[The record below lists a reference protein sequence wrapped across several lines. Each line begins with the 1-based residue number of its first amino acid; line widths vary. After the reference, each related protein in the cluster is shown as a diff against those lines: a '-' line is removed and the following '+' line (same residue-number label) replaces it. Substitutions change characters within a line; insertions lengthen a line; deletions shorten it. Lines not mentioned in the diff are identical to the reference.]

1 MDTLQSILS
10 GFEVALSPHNLLHVL
25 LGVTIGMVVG
35 VLPGLGSSA
44 AMALLLPFTFAL
56 PPETAIIMLAG
67 IYYGS
72 MYGGT
77 ITSVLLRIPGEAST
91 VVTTFDGYQMAL
103 QGRAGVALGISAIG
117 SFIGGTVAIIGL
129 SFLAPPLAQFALGF
143 GAPEYTALAVLGIL
157 LVAYLGTTSLVKS
170 LIAAGVGLL
179 LATIGQDPETA
190 TPRFTF
196 GSESLLGQ
204 LEFLAI
210 AVGLFGIADILTTME
225 KRPETA
231 RVMARITRLLP
242 SAQDWAQARWAVL
255 RGSVLGFFIGILPG
269 GGGILSSL
277 SSYAVEKRLSR
288 TPERF
293 GRGAIEGVAGP
304 ETANNAASTSA
315 LVPLLTLG
323 LPANSATAILYGA
336 LLLQGLT
343 PGPLLLED
351 EPDVFWGV
359 VDSMY
364 IGNLLLLVLSLPLIG
379 VFVRLL
385 RVRFTILA
393 PIAVLI
399 TMVGTY
405 SINNSAFDV
414 GTALVFGVVGYLMT
428 KGGFE
433 PGPLVLAFLLGSLL
447 ETSFRQSLTISDGDL
462 AIFVSRPVSG
472 VLFALALL
480 VVLLAVV
487 GALRRRASPAQEDT
501 AHDTTPD
508 TAPDAEREA
517 DR

>member
-1 MDTLQSILS
+1 
-10 GFEVALSPHNLLHVL
+10 VL

-77 ITSVLLRIPGEAST
+77 ITSVLLRIPGESST

-157 LVAYLGTTSLVKS
+157 LVAYLGTASLVKS

-196 GSESLLGQ
+196 GSENLLGQ

-304 ETANNAASTSA
+304 ESANNAAATA
-315 LVPLLTLG
+315 AMVPMLTLG
-323 LPANSATAILYGA
+323 IPGSATTAIMLG
-336 LLLQGLT
+336 GLMMWGLR
-343 PGPLLLED
+343 PGPLLFEKN
-351 EPDVFWGV
+351 PQFVWGLIA
-359 VDSMY
+359 SQY
-364 IGNLLLLVLSLPLIG
+364 IANVMLLILSTAFIPLFVRALRVPYGILMPLIV
-379 VFVRLL
+379 VFCV
-385 RVRFTILA
+385 TGA
-393 PIAVLI
+393 
-399 TMVGTY
+399 Y
-405 SINNSAFDV
+405 SLKNNLWDV
-414 GTALVFGVVGYLMT
+414 GQMLVFGVLGYFMKKL
-428 KGGFE
+428 GYS
-433 PGPLVLAFLLGSLL
+433 PAALVLALVLGPMAERAL
-447 ETSFRQSLTISDGDL
+447 RQSLIISDAGL
-462 AIFVSRPVSG
+462 GIFFMRPISL
-472 VLFALALL
+472 VLMLLALTAIAVP
-480 VVLLAVV
+480 VVTGLKTWIQS
-487 GALRRRASPAQEDT
+487 RRPT
-501 AHDTTPD
+501 
-508 TAPDAEREA
+508 
-517 DR
+517 